1 MKTKNILYSAA
12 AIALLAACSNE
23 ELVSVDSLKG
33 TTIDASSFTLVSEED
48 AATRLVAT
56 PGYDLDGAGN
66 GTTWTFPANKWEN
79 GDAIGFTHIY
89 PSDQRIV
96 TNYKF
101 TTTAATTPAQFQ
113 TDNST
118 IFAGDYF
125 VYYPFNKDYADY
137 DGIPFEMDAI
147 QKQDASATAIV
158 KASDVL
164 NTTTEAAFKAA
175 GKHLDK
181 FSIGNRITV
190 DAKVQQSAFSLTQ
203 FTGRIYLRM
212 FPVNQTKAIYI
223 KRVEMTCDG
232 SFEVGGRFNAQA
244 GVAAP
249 NFVADKTANKLVLT
263 FNNVADPT
271 DPNAVSGMKL
281 ALGTLEKD
289 AVMGYMSILPGTYK
303 NVKFDIYYTE
313 TGNLKKVTIDKSAND
328 IKIESNKNYRIGMP
342 IDANGAVE
350 ATSYEIYSES
360 EFEAAV
366 KKSNAMNAGTSSE
379 AVFTLMDNIKLTK
392 KYRLEASVPVTFNG
406 GKNIEIE
413 NATGNERLEIMSKA
427 PVVIN
432 NTLTGGNAGN
442 PASANFDVKIGER
455 VAAPGTEINPDVTIA
470 AVNSERLVIA
480 NIRGD
485 VKILNANGQGKIGQL
500 QNRWKLSVENAAV
513 KSWLDSQDITGAAT
527 ADKPMVS
534 LKNVTVDGYATISSA
549 NSAAASSIEG
559 VTVKGN
565 FTNKG
570 TVNAKGTNSL
580 AAVTT
585 TTTFNNT
592 DGTFNVLEGTTTV
605 GTVAESG
612 IINIDTEM
620 IANGDVT
627 MTTDKMVTIND
638 DAKLTVKGALAT
650 LRPANMNIEGTLVTE
665 GKVTLAGNFEM
676 CGVIE
681 NYGAW
686 TLNHKISQRNH
697 GHSTKAAKFKN
708 AGVVTVN
715 GIDATTNETAINRM
729 AKSLYEQVDNGRLI
743 WRGMPS
749 LTIVDNFAKLSADK
763 CWATDFC
770 AVIDLS
776 SGDVAETFT
785 ADLDWSAKNIIIE
798 ANAATTNQKYTLK
811 LGANQMKA
819 KNLTIETYARGA
831 AGGAQFTTTHSGT
844 TPAFDV
850 TETLTLRNALAGTDS
865 NLVDLN
871 SALCK
876 DVVANN
882 VYNRVFTIKNGLNI
896 LYTGTYST
904 TGYTAKT
911 SYPNNIPQHTNP

>member
-1 MKTKNILYSAA
+1 M
-12 AIALLAACSNE
+12 
-23 ELVSVDSLKG
+23 
-33 TTIDASSFTLVSEED
+33 AS
-48 AATRLVAT
+48 
-56 PGYDLDGAGN
+56 
-66 GTTWTFPANKWEN
+66 
-79 GDAIGFTHIY
+79 
-89 PSDQRIV
+89 
-96 TNYKF
+96 
-101 TTTAATTPAQFQ
+101 
-113 TDNST
+113 
-118 IFAGDYF
+118 
-125 VYYPFNKDYADY
+125 
-137 DGIPFEMDAI
+137 I

-164 NTTTEAAFKAA
+164 NASTEAAFKAA
-175 GKHLDK
+175 GAHLDK
-181 FSIGNRITV
+181 FSIGNRIAV

-203 FTGRIYLRM
+203 FTGRLYLRM
-212 FPVNQTKAIYI
+212 FPVNQTKDIYI

-232 SFEVGGRFNAQA
+232 SFEVGGRFNAQV

-271 DPNAVSGMKL
+271 DPNAVSGLKL

-313 TGNLKKVTIDKSAND
+313 TVNLKKVTIDKSAND
-328 IKIESNKNYRIGMP
+328 ITIKSNNNYRIGMP

-366 KKSNAMNAGTSSE
+366 KKPNAMNAGTSSE

-413 NATGNERLEIMSKA
+413 NATGAERLEIMSKA

-442 PASANFDVKIGER
+442 PASATFDVKIGER
-455 VAAPGTEINPDVTIA
+455 VAAPGTEVNPDVTIA

-513 KSWLDSQDITGAAT
+513 KSWLDSQDILGAAT
-527 ADKPMVS
+527 DDKPVVS
-534 LKNVTVDGYATISSA
+534 LKNVTIDGAATISSA
-549 NSAAASSIEG
+549 NGADASSIEA
-559 VTVKGN
+559 VTVKDN

-570 TVNAKGTNSL
+570 TINAKGTNSL
-580 AAVTT
+580 AAAT
-585 TTTFNNT
+585 TTTFVNT
-592 DGTFNVLEGTTTV
+592 GATLNVQGGTTTV
-605 GTVAESG
+605 GNVNEAG
-612 IINIDTEM
+612 VINIDSEV

-627 MTTDKMVTIND
+627 MTSDKMVTIND
-638 DAKLTVKGALAT
+638 DAKLTVKGALSI

-665 GKVTLAGNFEM
+665 GNVTMAGNFEM

-681 NYGAW
+681 NKATGTW
-686 TLNHKISQRNH
+686 TLNHKIAQRNH

-715 GIDATTNETAINRM
+715 GIDATTNETAINKM
-729 AKSLYEQVDNGRLI
+729 PKSLYEQVDNGRLV
-743 WRGMPS
+743 WKGMPS
-749 LTIVDNFAKLSADK
+749 LTIVNEFAKLSADK
-763 CWATDFC
+763 CWATDFY
-770 AVIDLS
+770 AVLDIS
-776 SGDVAETFT
+776 AGDVAENF
-785 ADLDWSAKNIIIE
+785 AANLDWSAKNIIIE
-798 ANAATTNQKYTLK
+798 ANAAANNHKYTLN
-811 LGANQMKA
+811 LGTNQMLA
-819 KNLTIETYARGA
+819 KNLTIQTYATGTTNA
-831 AGGAQFTTTHSGT
+831 ANFVATHSGS
-844 TPAFDV
+844 TPAFKV
-850 TETLTLRNALAGTDS
+850 TETLTLKNARAQDDLNG
-865 NLVDLN
+865 VDLK

-876 DVVANN
+876 DVVADN
-882 VYNRVFTIKNGLNI
+882 VPNKIFTIKNGLNI